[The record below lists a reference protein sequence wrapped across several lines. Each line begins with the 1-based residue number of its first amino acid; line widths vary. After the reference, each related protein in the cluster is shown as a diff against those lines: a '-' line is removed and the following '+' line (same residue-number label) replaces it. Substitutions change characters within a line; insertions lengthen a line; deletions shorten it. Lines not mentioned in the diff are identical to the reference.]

1 MVSKMAFGLFMCGY
15 LETRVFTGGSRF
27 RGFWTEYSVCLIML
41 IVFLTVVK
49 SFQDI
54 LCMSFYIVMSADS
67 R

>member
-41 IVFLTVVK
+41 IVFLTVIK
-49 SFQDI
+49 
-54 LCMSFYIVMSADS
+54 
-67 R
+67 